1 MNPISLKKEE
11 NMKIALVLPSIP
23 NEKWI
28 LARQIGVNYAISG
41 LGAGTGPVVFERLL
55 RLKTCFADAGITL
68 AGLEGDPINMQ
79 RIKLGLPGRDEDI
92 ERFQEVLRIMGALEI
107 PMLCYNFMARIG
119 WYRTSVTIP
128 DRGGSLVSGF
138 DYDLIKDAP
147 PTDVG
152 IITQEQMWDNLTY
165 FLEAVV
171 PTAEEAGVK
180 LALHP
185 DDPPI
190 PSLRGIGRI
199 LINADA
205 YRRALAISPS
215 PYHGLTMCQGTFTT
229 MGEDVRA
236 LVKEWRD
243 KVFFVHLRDIAG
255 TATNFRETWHD
266 LGPTSMPEMI
276 QLYHEI
282 GFDGVMRPDH
292 TPTLEGEDNA
302 RPGYEMMGRLFAVGY
317 MKGIM
322 EALGIPIE

>member
-1 MNPISLKKEE
+1 
-11 NMKIALVLPSIP
+11 MKIALALPSTP
-23 NEKWI
+23 DEKWI
-28 LARQIGVNYAISG
+28 LARQIGVHYAISG
-41 LGAGTGPVVFERLL
+41 LGAGTGPIAFEKLL
-55 RLKTCFADAGITL
+55 RLKTCFADAGISL

-79 RIKLGLPGRDEDI
+79 RIKLGQPGRDEDI
-92 ERFQEVLRIMGALEI
+92 ERFQEVLRIMGTLEI
-107 PMLCYNFMARIG
+107 PMICYNFMARIG

-138 DYDLIKDAP
+138 DYELIKDAP
-147 PTDVG
+147 PTEVG
-152 IITQEQMWDNLTY
+152 IVTQEQMWDNLTY
-165 FLEAVV
+165 FLKAVV

-276 QLYHEI
+276 QLYHDI

-322 EALGIPIE
+322 EARGIPIE